1 MMRDRALVPRVGRVA
16 HTLHESAPGAESHE
30 QFVTVSPRVWKV
42 GFVAGALVW
51 IFSAVITEVTNDD
64 ILVPTV
70 IILGSFLV
78 PGTLSAFALSRKRG
92 GYLTAEEVV
101 LAFFMAGT
109 LAVVSTAV
117 LETYLLPA
125 AKGTFISVGIIEEL
139 GKLIVLLL
147 VAHRVH
153 VREPRDGMVLGAIV
167 GAGFASF
174 ESAGYALKAMID
186 NLDTRPVV
194 NILESEAFRGV
205 LSPFG
210 HITWTA
216 LLGGAL
222 FASAHHG
229 AGFHVTRRLVL
240 TALGVM
246 TLHALWDQSYGWAVM
261 LTRGVLDQ
269 GWELLWPNAQHWHG
283 VPPSEA
289 LTYFNVFYVGLL
301 CIWALIGAIWIV
313 HTWRLYG
320 RRELAEAAPAPGA
333 RPSG

>member
-1 MMRDRALVPRVGRVA
+1 MASAVDKPATYPAPEA
-16 HTLHESAPGAESHE
+16 HEH
-30 QFVTVSPRVWKV
+30 FVTIPTRVWKI
-42 GFVAGALVW
+42 GFVAGTLVW
-51 IFSAVITEVTNDD
+51 ILSAVITIVTKDD

-78 PGTLSAFALSRKRG
+78 PGTLSAFALSRKRE
-92 GYLTAEEVV
+92 GYLTTEEVV
-101 LAFFMAGT
+101 LGFFMAGT
-109 LAVVSTAV
+109 LAVVATAV
-117 LETYLLPA
+117 LETYLLPE
-125 AKGTFISVGIIEEL
+125 AKGTFIGVAIIEEL
-139 GKLIVLLL
+139 GKLMVLIL

-153 VREPRDGMVLGAIV
+153 HREPRDGMVLGVIV

-174 ESAGYALKAMID
+174 ESAGYALKAMLD
-186 NLDTRPVV
+186 NLDARPIE
-194 NILESEAFRGV
+194 NILESEAFRAV

-229 AGFHVTRRLVL
+229 ARFHVTRRLVL

-269 GWELLWPNAQHWHG
+269 GWALLWPNAQHWQG

-289 LTYFNVFYVGLL
+289 LTYFNIFYTGLL
-301 CIWALIGAIWIV
+301 CIWGLIGTVWII
-313 HTWRLYG
+313 HTWRMYG
-320 RRELAEAAPAPGA
+320 RRDTAEVAPEQATRAAG
-333 RPSG
+333 